1 VGECGL
7 FWSYFADNMSVCVL
21 SMSYCKDNVNVD
33 YLRITVR
40 KMWVVECG
48 LSGYYYKDNMIGEV
62 GIVLE
67 LLQQ

>member
-1 VGECGL
+1 
-7 FWSYFADNMSVCVL
+7 
-21 SMSYCKDNVNVD
+21 MSYCKDDVNVD

-48 LSGYYYKDNMIGEV
+48 LSGYYCKDTMIGQV

-67 LLQQ
+67 LLQR